1 MILSHHLS
9 TIFCVGLLGFSSC
22 TAPTAQDAEVTR
34 SPESSTPTVGYTPA
48 PENSEVPPGGNAS
61 PTLPESSMPPFD
73 DALTQATAAPPSEY
87 FVKLEPT
94 TVCLGDTLVFSAHLS
109 RAGAKSLFLEQDLNR
124 EGKVPYFAG
133 PYVLL
138 QRFDIPADGNI
149 DYTFTLTDPMP
160 DAEKDK
166 TLPIQAG
173 KYLVHLVHED
183 GEITG
188 VDYITVKKCGGG

>member
-1 MILSHHLS
+1 MTLYYYFMPF
-9 TIFCVGLLGFSSC
+9 FCVGLLSLSSC
-22 TAPTAQDAEVTR
+22 AGPAQDAEVNHLPK
-34 SPESSTPTVGYTPA
+34 SPAPTVGYTPS
-48 PENSEVPPGGNAS
+48 PENSEVPSEANAS
-61 PTLPESSMPPFD
+61 PILPESSMPPFD

-94 TVCLGDTLVFSAHLS
+94 TVCLGDTLAFSAHLS
-109 RAGAKSLFLEQDLNR
+109 KEGAKSLFLEQDLNR

-133 PYVLL
+133 PYVLV

-166 TLPIQAG
+166 TLSIQSG

-188 VDYITVKKCGGG
+188 VDYITVKECDGA